1 MSNKKSIIK
10 QCVGITSATV
20 LMTMAVSV
28 GTGHGAS
35 QKPSQITSSQQ
46 LDNQNEIRQITR
58 IIKIDD
64 PYKGMQTVK
73 QTVTFKRIAN
83 NWQPQAPSIWS
94 SFFTPN
100 YDDFEPSILQVQAQ
114 PVSADDSDQ
123 TISVTYHQYKITD
136 RERLVEARP
145 SFYGYDENFKF
156 TGKVLNTTTLKVGQW
171 YDVPP
176 APKGFE
182 YCFPESVPKR
192 LKLYQ
197 SRQEPFKLV
206 IRPLQK
212 LNEQPGGKKDDQ
224 EATNNEQLITQPE
237 EKKLVTTGSQTELLT
252 SNDSETQTT
261 VAQQQ
266 DQGQQTAPPSSKDEE
281 TQSKQLGKDTESQT
295 DNHEI
300 STSDTQTEEV
310 NVEQQESQTDEV
322 QKNDHATQTEL
333 VDEKQPNQSRIEEKV
348 DPVSQ
353 VALIGDDH
361 RPNHAKH
368 ESKNSANKVAKET
381 QTEAVLRPNSESQKE
396 QETQTTEAKPE
407 TDNQQVAESTQH
419 DVQTPRNQ
427 QSDNEETSMRDA
439 DIQKILDQD
448 SASLRELGSSKN
460 KDKRQK
466 TSLPQTGN
474 QTDNRTIFVGLV
486 ITGLVTIIT
495 MLFWKQRRKE

>member
-28 GTGHGAS
+28 GTGHGAN

-46 LDNQNEIRQITR
+46 LDNMGEVRQITR
-58 IIKIDD
+58 TIKIDD

-73 QTVTFKRIAN
+73 QTVTFKKVAN
-83 NWQPQAPSIWS
+83 NWQPQAPINWP

-100 YDDFEPSILQVQAQ
+100 YDDFEPDILQVQAQ
-114 PVSADDSDQ
+114 AVSANDSDQ
-123 TISVTYHQYKITD
+123 TILVTYHQYKITD
-136 RERLVEARP
+136 RERLVETRP
-145 SFYGYDENFKF
+145 SFYGYDENLKF
-156 TGKVLNTTTLKVGQW
+156 TEKVLNTTTLKVGQW

-182 YCFPESVPKR
+182 YCYPELLPKR

-206 IRPLQK
+206 IRPIQTLS
-212 LNEQPGGKKDDQ
+212 EQPGGKKDDQ
-224 EATNNEQLITQPE
+224 KSTNNEQLINQPE
-237 EKKLVTTGSQTELLT
+237 EKKLVATGSQTELLT

-266 DQGQQTAPPSSKDEE
+266 DQGQQTDPSSSKDEE
-281 TQSKQLGKDTESQT
+281 IQSKLLGKDAESQT

-300 STSDTQTEEV
+300 SASDTQTEKV
-310 NVEQQESQTDEV
+310 NVKQQESQTDEL
-322 QKNDHATQTEL
+322 QQEDHATQTEL
-333 VDEKQPNQSRIEEKV
+333 LDEKQPSQTIVEEKS
-348 DPVSQ
+348 DPV
-353 VALIGDDH
+353 LTGDDH
-361 RPNHAKH
+361 RPNHANH
-368 ESKNSANKVAKET
+368 ESNRITKET
-381 QTEAVLRPNSESQKE
+381 QTEEVLRPNSASQKE
-396 QETQTTEAKPE
+396 QETQTTETELKN
-407 TDNQQVAESTQH
+407 DNQQVATQH
-419 DVQTPRNQ
+419 DSQAARFQ
-427 QSDNEETSMRDA
+427 QSDNEETPMRDA

-460 KDKRQK
+460 KDKRYK
-466 TSLPQTGN
+466 VKLPQTGN
-474 QTDNRTIFVGLV
+474 QTDNRTTFVGLV

>member
-1 MSNKKSIIK
+1 M
-10 QCVGITSATV
+10 
-20 LMTMAVSV
+20 
-28 GTGHGAS
+28 
-35 QKPSQITSSQQ
+35 
-46 LDNQNEIRQITR
+46 
-58 IIKIDD
+58 
-64 PYKGMQTVK
+64 
-73 QTVTFKRIAN
+73 
-83 NWQPQAPSIWS
+83 
-94 SFFTPN
+94 
-100 YDDFEPSILQVQAQ
+100 
-114 PVSADDSDQ
+114 
-123 TISVTYHQYKITD
+123 
-136 RERLVEARP
+136 
-145 SFYGYDENFKF
+145 
-156 TGKVLNTTTLKVGQW
+156 
-171 YDVPP
+171 
-176 APKGFE
+176 
-182 YCFPESVPKR
+182 PKR

-281 TQSKQLGKDTESQT
+281 TQSKQLGKDTKSQT

-300 STSDTQTEEV
+300 STSDT
-310 NVEQQESQTDEV
+310 QTDEV

-353 VALIGDDH
+353 VALMGDDH

-368 ESKNSANKVAKET
+368 ESKNNANKVAKET
-381 QTEAVLRPNSESQKE
+381 QTEAILRPNSESQKE

-474 QTDNRTIFVGLV
+474 QTDNRTTFVGLV

>member
-83 NWQPQAPSIWS
+83 NWQPQAPSIWP

-182 YCFPESVPKR
+182 YCFPELVPKR

-237 EKKLVTTGSQTELLT
+237 EKKLVTTGSQT
-252 SNDSETQTT
+252 
-261 VAQQQ
+261 
-266 DQGQQTAPPSSKDEE
+266 
-281 TQSKQLGKDTESQT
+281 

-310 NVEQQESQTDEV
+310 NVEQQESQTNEV

-353 VALIGDDH
+353 VALMGDDH

-368 ESKNSANKVAKET
+368 ESKNNANKVAKET

-474 QTDNRTIFVGLV
+474 QTDNRTTFVGLV

>member
-73 QTVTFKRIAN
+73 QTVTFKKVAN
-83 NWQPQAPSIWS
+83 NWQPQAPSIWP

-100 YDDFEPSILQVQAQ
+100 YDDFEPNILQVQAQ

-145 SFYGYDENFKF
+145 SFYDYDENFKF

-182 YCFPESVPKR
+182 YCFPESLPKR

-197 SRQEPFKLV
+197 SRQDPFIML
-206 IRPLQK
+206 IRPFQK
-212 LNEQPGGKKDDQ
+212 LNEQPGEKKDDQ
-224 EATNNEQLITQPE
+224 KATNNEQLINQPE
-237 EKKLVTTGSQTELLT
+237 ERKLVTTGSQTELLT
-252 SNDSETQTT
+252 SNDSETQPT

-300 STSDTQTEEV
+300 STSGTQTEKI

-322 QKNDHATQTEL
+322 QKNDHATQTEML
-333 VDEKQPNQSRIEEKV
+333 DEKQPNQSRIEKNI
-348 DPVSQ
+348 DSVSQ

-368 ESKNSANKVAKET
+368 ESNKVAKET
-381 QTEAVLRPNSESQKE
+381 QTEAVLRPNSGSQKE

-407 TDNQQVAESTQH
+407 NDNQQVAESTQH
-419 DVQTPRNQ
+419 DAQALRNQ
-427 QSDNEETSMRDA
+427 QSDNEKTPMRDT

-448 SASLRELGSSKN
+448 SASLRELSSSKN

-466 TSLPQTGN
+466 AKLPQTGN
-474 QTDNRTIFVGLV
+474 QTDNRTTFVGLV
-486 ITGLVTIIT
+486 ITGLVTIVT